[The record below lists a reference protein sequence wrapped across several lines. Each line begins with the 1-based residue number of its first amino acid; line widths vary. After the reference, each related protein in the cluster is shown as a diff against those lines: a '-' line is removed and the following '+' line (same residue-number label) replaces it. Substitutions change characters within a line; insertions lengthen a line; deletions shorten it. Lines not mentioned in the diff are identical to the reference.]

1 MFARFV
7 SSSISERPA
16 SLTNIRKELVLA
28 YVRKYHPSTVME
40 LENRLRQEGIRSTE
54 EDLLQI
60 VRDLQREGLISFGR
74 VTYDSLSRFLTEP
87 SEAWWIYTIIAVSA
101 VEVVLVLLQAET
113 VPLLDFR
120 VLFGLGLLGFLPGY
134 STLRF
139 LFPAGQFSRLE
150 RILLSVFLSV
160 VASISLGVILGAGY
174 FFTGVSSAILLMI
187 YTVSSTLL
195 AAYRRYLFLM
205 AR

>member
-16 SLTNIRKELVLA
+16 SLTNIRKEIVLA

-60 VRDLQREGLISFGR
+60 VSDLQREGLISFGR
-74 VTYDSLSRFLTEP
+74 VTYDSLSRFFTEP
-87 SEAWWIYTIIAVSA
+87 SEAWWIYTIVAVSA
-101 VEVVLVLLQAET
+101 VEVVLVVLQQQTAFLLG
-113 VPLLDFR
+113 FR
-120 VLFGLGLLGFLPGY
+120 ILFGLGLLGFLPGY

-139 LFPAGQFSRLE
+139 LFPAPQFSQLE
-150 RILLSVFLSV
+150 RILLSIFLSV
-160 VASISLGVILGAGY
+160 VVSISLGVILGAGY
-174 FFTGVSSAILLMI
+174 FFTGVSSVVVLTS
-187 YTVSSTLL
+187 YTIALTLL
-195 AAYRRYLFLM
+195 AAFRRYLFRM